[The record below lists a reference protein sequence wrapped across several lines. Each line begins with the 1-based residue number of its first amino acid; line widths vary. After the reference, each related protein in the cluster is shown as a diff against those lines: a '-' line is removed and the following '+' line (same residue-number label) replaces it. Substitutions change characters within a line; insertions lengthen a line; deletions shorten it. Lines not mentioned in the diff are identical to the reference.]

1 MDPPVY
7 TEADLIVP
15 QALYDEIS
23 KWLAEKLLEQEKLP
37 ITADPILLTKDLEA
51 KAKLLTDNHVELIMK
66 SMKQP
71 FKSSRPKAKPT
82 SKKPKSKKTKK
93 SGSSKTGS
101 AEKAEKTPDFN
112 DDFLLRMGKDGQMP
126 SEEEIM
132 AWFRED
138 MAAREAAEAE
148 AGEEKP
154 KVETETEGEKKEKH
168 DEL

>member
-1 MDPPVY
+1 M
-7 TEADLIVP
+7 
-15 QALYDEIS
+15 
-23 KWLAEKLLEQEKLP
+23 
-37 ITADPILLTKDLEA
+37 
-51 KAKLLTDNHVELIMK
+51 AKLLTDNHVELIMK

-71 FKSSRPKAKPT
+71 LKSSRPKAKPT

-101 AEKAEKTPDFN
+101 AEKAEKTPAFN
-112 DDFLLRMGKDGQMP
+112 DDFMLRMGADGEMP
-126 SEEEIM
+126 SDEEIM
-132 AWFRED
+132 AWVRRD
-138 MAAREAAEAE
+138 RAAREAAEAE